1 MKAHRL
7 AQTQSVLASGD
18 DSKVR
23 VDAFFSYLKEKGYLK
38 LLPQILTEYR
48 TLAGVADTKKQTII
62 RIAKKI
68 SVVDAKAL
76 AKKHDASDDVEV
88 IIDENVVG
96 GYIVETPS
104 TYTDV
109 SHKHALLKLYQSLT
123 R

>member
-1 MKAHRL
+1 MKARRL
-7 AQTQSVLASGD
+7 AQTLYELASGD
-18 DSKVR
+18 DSKAR

-38 LLPQILTEYR
+38 LLPLILTEYNI
-48 TLAGVADTKKQTII
+48 LASATSAKDQTII
-62 RIAKKI
+62 RVVKNI
-68 SVVDAKAL
+68 SPADAKAL
-76 AKKHDASDDVEV
+76 AKKHDVSDDVEV